1 MTKKRG
7 IVVIATSV
15 IFVIGVII
23 AILVAGCGKTAD
35 NKVSTADEV
44 IATSVQTVTQVVTD
58 SQGNTHIEEETKVV
72 EVKQTQPAEK
82 SEKATKLMHI
92 MWQRPTTS
100 RTTAVRATIT
110 ATATAIRLT
119 TIIIMAATVRQ
130 ARATAH
136 QAAQTSL
143 QAVQA
148 QAVHQV
154 RVNRQAVHQATQV
167 RASRQAALAH
177 HLQVSLHLH
186 RLHSL
191 QQKTHTKAKLGTR
204 RSIKLRRFG

>member
-1 MTKKRG
+1 M
-7 IVVIATSV
+7 AA
-15 IFVIGVII
+15 VII
-23 AILVAGCGKTAD
+23 AMLTACGNKKPTA
-35 NKVSTADEV
+35 TADEV
-44 IATSVQTVTQVVTD
+44 IGTSVQTVTQVVTD
-58 SQGNTHIEEETKVV
+58 SQGNTHIEEATKVV

-82 SEKATKLMHI
+82 SEKLRKLMHR
-92 MWQRPTTS
+92 MQQRPTAS

-119 TIIIMAATVRQ
+119 TIITMPATVRQ

-143 QAVQA
+143 QAIQA

-154 RVNRQAVHQATQV
+154 RVNRQAVHRAAQV
-167 RASRQAALAH
+167 RASRQAAPAH
-177 HLQVSLHLH
+177 HLQVSLNRH

-191 QQKTHTKAKLGTR
+191 QQKTRTRAKLGTMQ
-204 RSIKLRRFG
+204 SIKPKKCG